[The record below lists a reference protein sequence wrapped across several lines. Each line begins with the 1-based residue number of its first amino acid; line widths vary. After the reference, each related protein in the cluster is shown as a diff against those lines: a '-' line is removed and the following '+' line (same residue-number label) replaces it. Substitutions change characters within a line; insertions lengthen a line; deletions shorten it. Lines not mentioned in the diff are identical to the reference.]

1 MVSASQLLSSLPEQ
15 DFLGMLD
22 SNPSCKGMLLGYIA
36 EQVLIK
42 HLEQTQRFLSVTKI
56 PDVDKT
62 KGDILV
68 KYEGA
73 DGGERSATIEVKCM
87 GSRGVR
93 ENLLEGGYNGSVCI
107 KASDSRLVG
116 DQMTSSQERGL
127 FDILAICTIT
137 ATGNWDFV
145 FIHNKYLPSSENFA
159 NRLRSTML
167 INTENTPCLHKDIFR
182 VLQDMS

>member
-1 MVSASQLLSSLPEQ
+1 MSALQLLRSLPEQ
-15 DFLGMLD
+15 DLLDMLD

-42 HLEQTQRFLSVTKI
+42 HLEQTGQFLGVTKI
-56 PDVDKT
+56 PDADKT
-62 KGDILV
+62 KGDIMV
-68 KYEGA
+68 KYLDSVGTEQ
-73 DGGERSATIEVKCM
+73 SATIEVKCM
-87 GSRGVR
+87 GSRGVK

-137 ATGNWDFV
+137 ATGGWDFV
-145 FIHNKYLPSSENFA
+145 FIHNKYLPGSDGFS
-159 NRLRSTML
+159 NRLKSTML

-182 VLQDMS
+182 VLRDMS